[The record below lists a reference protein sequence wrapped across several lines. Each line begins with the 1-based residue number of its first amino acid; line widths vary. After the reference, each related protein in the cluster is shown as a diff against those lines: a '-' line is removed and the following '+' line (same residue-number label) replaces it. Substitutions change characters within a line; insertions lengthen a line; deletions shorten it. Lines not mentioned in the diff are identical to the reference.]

1 MVQGYGGNSLSL
13 CSISPIIRSS
23 IEQRDDVR
31 RKTSGFGVFAILSN
45 MKTQRADKSGP
56 ASWETWLLRVA
67 EAGLAGDRQR
77 LELILLDVVRSLK
90 RSNSGVSNELGQI
103 LAIYATNPGSLR
115 WKETGPPPVD
125 GDEGLALLR
134 MLESDAA
141 PRPILPLEVTERVN
155 QFVCERRGAATL
167 LKEGFT
173 PPCSLLLTGQ
183 PGTGKSMLARWL
195 AKELGLP
202 LVVQDLATSIS
213 SLLGKTGFNLRRT
226 LDYAR
231 NRPCVLLL
239 DEFDALAKRRDDHSE
254 VGELKRI
261 VNVLLKELEDWPL
274 HSVLVAATNHQAL
287 LDPAVRRRFHV
298 VLDLPLPGEPERQQ
312 ILARAAGQFGES
324 LPQGLLAACGAA
336 LDGWTGSDLEAA
348 MQASVRKHLI
358 GDVLL
363 VRSLLNEV
371 CRHTD
376 GNLQGKTVG
385 PLIRAIQHGSGNEFT
400 VRELAEIFDKSVST
414 IQHHLKKEAV
424 DG

>member
-1 MVQGYGGNSLSL
+1 
-13 CSISPIIRSS
+13 
-23 IEQRDDVR
+23 
-31 RKTSGFGVFAILSN
+31 
-45 MKTQRADKSGP
+45 MKTHRTEHRTENRAE
-56 ASWETWLLRVA
+56 SWENWLPRIA
-67 EAGLAGDRQR
+67 EAGLSGDRQR
-77 LELILLDVVRSLK
+77 LEVILVDVIRSLK
-90 RSNSGVSNELGQI
+90 RSNSAVSKELGQI
-103 LAIYATNPGSLR
+103 LATYATNPGSLR

-125 GDEGLALLR
+125 GDEGLALVR
-134 MLESDAA
+134 ILEGDAA
-141 PRPILPLEVTERVN
+141 PCPILPLEVTERVN
-155 QFVCERRGAATL
+155 QFICERRGAAGL

-173 PPCSLLLTGQ
+173 PPCSLLLTGL

-195 AKELGLP
+195 AAELNLP

-239 DEFDALAKRRDDHSE
+239 DEFDALAKRRDDQSE

-261 VNVLLKELEDWPL
+261 VNVLLKELEEWPL

-287 LDPAVRRRFHV
+287 LDPAIRRRFHV

-312 ILARAAGQFGES
+312 ILARTAGQFGEA
-324 LPQGLLAACGAA
+324 LPQGLLAACGTA

-348 MQASVRKHLI
+348 MRAAVRKHLV
-358 GDVLL
+358 GDVPL

-371 CRHTD
+371 CRQTD
-376 GNLQGKTVG
+376 GNLQGKSVG
-385 PLIRAIQHGSGNEFT
+385 PLVRAIQHGSGDEFT
-400 VRELAEIFDKSVST
+400 VRELAEFFDKSAST

-424 DG
+424 DA